1 MQQKPPGKFITF
13 EGGEGSGKSTQARR
27 LVERLRKSGIDAV
40 LTREPGGTEAGKAI
54 RRILT
59 DAEANYDLDPV
70 CEAMLFCADRR
81 NHLSKL
87 VWSALDAGKWVICD
101 RFADSTMAY
110 QGYGHGQ
117 DRELLQKAYA
127 LIAGDF
133 QPDLT
138 FLCDIDPEK
147 GLARS
152 RSVLKA
158 TDDKVEAN
166 EHRFEDMD
174 LSFHKRLREGFLEI
188 ADQNK
193 SRFIVLDAEKSPDT
207 VHEKIMEEIE
217 KRFALANAV

>member
-1 MQQKPPGKFITF
+1 MKPRPGKFITF

-27 LVERLRKSGIDAV
+27 LVERLRKSGVDIV

-59 DAEANYDLDPV
+59 DAEANYDLDPI

-81 NHLSKL
+81 NHLTRL
-87 VWSALDAGKWVICD
+87 VWPAMEAGKWVISD

-117 DRELLQKAYA
+117 DREMLGKAYQ

-147 GLARS
+147 GLSRS
-152 RSVLKA
+152 RAVLQA
-158 TDDKVEAN
+158 TADAVEAK
-166 EHRFEDMD
+166 EHRFEDME
-174 LSFHKRLREGFLEI
+174 LAFHKRLREGFLEI
-188 ADQNK
+188 ARQ
-193 SRFIVLDAEKSPDT
+193 SSGRFVVLDAEETPDSL
-207 VHEKIMEEIE
+207 HEKIMNEIE

>member
-1 MQQKPPGKFITF
+1 MKPRPGKFITF

-27 LVERLRKSGIDAV
+27 LAEVLRKSGIDVV

-81 NHLSKL
+81 NHLTRL
-87 VWSALDAGKWVICD
+87 VWPAMEAGKWVISD

-117 DRELLQKAYA
+117 DGELLQKAYA

-138 FLCDIDPEK
+138 VLCDIDPEK

-152 RSVLKA
+152 RAVLKA
-158 TDDKVEAN
+158 TSDKVEAS
-166 EHRFEDMD
+166 EHRFEDME

-188 ADQNK
+188 ARQNK
-193 SRFIVLDAEKSPDT
+193 GRFVIVDAESAPDT
-207 VHEKIMEEIE
+207 VHERIMSEIE